1 MTAPTSSSLKF
12 CPVRSF
18 WQPVLQVW
26 QIVMNLKRYNF
37 QILYLIDHLDQN
49 KASYLNGQMNFNI
62 KSNVAACLLHLGKW
76 VLTPDYVL
84 DSVKNGAWLEEGPYE
99 IAIVRQWRENVASGR
114 IKGAF
119 QGWKVLLMV
128 QEPTRRDMFK
138 R

>member
-1 MTAPTSSSLKF
+1 
-12 CPVRSF
+12 
-18 WQPVLQVW
+18 
-26 QIVMNLKRYNF
+26 
-37 QILYLIDHLDQN
+37 
-49 KASYLNGQMNFNI
+49 MNFSI
-62 KSNVAACLLHLGKW
+62 KSNVAACLLLLGKW

-84 DSVKNGAWLEEGPYE
+84 DSVKNGAWLAEGPYE